1 MLVFGAVKKKM
12 GFMHVIWYS
21 VKWSIKSV
29 SLPLAEC
36 VFCLRMEKPQRVM
49 EGRTSGTFL
58 KYIIPNPKE
67 KFNGNDIKLNST
79 KAVWY
84 NIYKLYIYIYIN
96 NIINKYIYILYIH
109 MCKIFILPKTNK
121 RNLQAIGKTCQWF
134 FPKGSRG
141 LWASST

>member
-1 MLVFGAVKKKM
+1 
-12 GFMHVIWYS
+12 MHVIWYS

-96 NIINKYIYILYIH
+96 NIINKYIYIYYIYICVKSLYYQ
-109 MCKIFILPKTNK
+109 KQTKETYKL
-121 RNLQAIGKTCQWF
+121 
-134 FPKGSRG
+134 
-141 LWASST
+141 